1 MHSVAADLLE
11 SKQRPLRQSSIQTA
25 PVPSQQFTM
34 PVLAASSSTL
44 LPPREPRL
52 ALLQEVGDAL
62 AEVLGVAAD
71 RLLAVGDHGRLRQ
84 RLEHRLV
91 HLALDD
97 ARGARRGEVGDAGGA
112 RL

>member
-11 SKQRPLRQSSIQTA
+11 SKQHPLRQSSIQTA

-34 PVLAASSSTL
+34 PVLAASSTTIVAGISRMHNARSGAARFPAVGSAEPPSSTL

-71 RLLAVGDHGRLRQ
+71 R
-84 RLEHRLV
+84 
-91 HLALDD
+91 
-97 ARGARRGEVGDAGGA
+97 
-112 RL
+112 